1 MATGILAFLAA
12 LLAALPA
19 ILNLIEGRKAQERKK
34 AHDLA
39 NRSLDEL
46 SAGDERVRGTPP
58 VQPRGCDAGLRC
70 ARRQNPRCR
79 DAHRPLHA
87 ADHRGSEGVLQ
98 RGPTLTP
105 ITGTDLD
112 ARGLVRPDQTQ
123 DESPAREAPS
133 G

>member
-58 VQPRGCDAGLRC
+58 VQP
-70 ARRQNPRCR
+70 
-79 DAHRPLHA
+79 
-87 ADHRGSEGVLQ
+87 
-98 RGPTLTP
+98 
-105 ITGTDLD
+105 
-112 ARGLVRPDQTQ
+112 
-123 DESPAREAPS
+123 
-133 G
+133 